1 MRKSLYLKFVLGYL
15 VFAVLSFL
23 FIAIFSSRMTYRYC
37 LEQESQELRAM
48 ADRIAES
55 CRGFYTGSTEG
66 YEDFF
71 EPLADL
77 ALYSNT
83 RIWFIDTGGTLAYDS
98 ADRLTGETISAF
110 DPSRTYRTGDFYG
123 TLSED
128 CVSVSSAITGNF
140 STYGYVVIH
149 QPLSRIYQFSD
160 GLQLPIYLTFT
171 AVFAFSLVI
180 LLIFRI
186 CVAQPLK
193 AITKGAQE
201 YAGGNLKFSV
211 EVKADDEMGY
221 LADTLNAMAHE
232 LSNSEEYQ
240 KKFIANVSHDFR
252 SPLTSIKGYLEAMA
266 DGVIPPE
273 NQEKYLRIVISETER
288 LNKLTEGLL
297 SLNSL
302 ERNHMHLDKS
312 AFDINQIIKST
323 CETFE
328 GICQQKNISFD
339 LTFPDY
345 SVMVYADMGK
355 IQQVIYNLV
364 DNAIK
369 FSRENSSIDIQV
381 TVKNEKVF
389 ISVKDHGIGI
399 PKANLKKIWTRF
411 FKSDES
417 RGKDKRGTG
426 LGLSIVKEIIQAHQE
441 NIDVISTE
449 GAGTEFIFR
458 LPKAPEGAA
467 APPTEAAG
475 AGRE

>member
-15 VFAVLSFL
+15 IFAVISFL
-23 FIAIFSSRMTYRYC
+23 FIAVVSSRMTYQYC
-37 LEQESQELRAM
+37 LEQEAGELRDM
-48 ADRIAES
+48 ATRIAGTCS
-55 CRGFYTGSTEG
+55 TFYTGSIEG
-66 YEDFF
+66 NEDFF
-71 EPLADL
+71 EPVTSLAQL
-77 ALYSNT
+77 SGT
-83 RIWFIDTGGTLAYDS
+83 RIWLIDGGGTLAYDS
-98 ADRLTGETISAF
+98 NGSLTGATISSF
-110 DPSRTYRTGDFYG
+110 DPGQTQRTGDFYG
-123 TLSED
+123 TLGED
-128 CVSVSSAITGNF
+128 CLSVSASITGNF
-140 STYGYVVIH
+140 ATYGYVIVH
-149 QPLSRIYQFSD
+149 QSLSRIYQFSD
-160 GLQLPIYLTFT
+160 GMMLPIYLTFA
-171 AVFAFSLVI
+171 AVFAFSLII
-180 LLIFRI
+180 LLIFRF

-201 YAGGNLKFSV
+201 YAAGNLKFSV
-211 EVKADDEMGY
+211 QVNAEDEMGY
-221 LADTLNAMAHE
+221 LADTLNSMAHE

-288 LNKLTEGLL
+288 LNKLTQGLL

-302 ERNHMHLDKS
+302 ERNHLHLEKS
-312 AFDINQIIKST
+312 AFDINRIIKGT

-328 GICQQKNISFD
+328 GTCQQKGITFD
-339 LTFPDY
+339 LTFPDV

-355 IQQVIYNLV
+355 IQQVLYNLV

-369 FSRENSSIDIQV
+369 FSREKSSIDIQV
-381 TVKNEKVF
+381 NVKNEKVF
-389 ISVKDHGIGI
+389 VSVKDHGIGI

-426 LGLSIVKEIIQAHQE
+426 LGLSIVKEIMQAHQE
-441 NIDVISTE
+441 TIDVISTE

-458 LPKAPEGAA
+458 LPKAP
-467 APPTEAAG
+467 AG
-475 AGRE
+475 PGEEND